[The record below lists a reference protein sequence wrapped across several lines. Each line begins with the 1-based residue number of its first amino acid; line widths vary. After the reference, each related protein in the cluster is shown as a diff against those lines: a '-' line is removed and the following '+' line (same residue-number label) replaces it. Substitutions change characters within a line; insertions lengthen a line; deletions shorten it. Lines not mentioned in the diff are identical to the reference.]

1 MIVGSRGEKLLKRKG
16 KQKDWVLAGMNQVK
30 SGLKPITNIGRK
42 RGPVK
47 VKY

>member
-1 MIVGSRGEKLLKRKG
+1 MGSWREKFLKRKG

-30 SGLKPITNIGRK
+30 SGLKPITKIGRK